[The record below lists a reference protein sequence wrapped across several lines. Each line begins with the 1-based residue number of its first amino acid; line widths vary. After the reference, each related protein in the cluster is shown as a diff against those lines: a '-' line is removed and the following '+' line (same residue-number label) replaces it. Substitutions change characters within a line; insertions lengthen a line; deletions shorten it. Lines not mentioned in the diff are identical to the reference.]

1 MTTTLTTTTLK
12 KTVPPP
18 PPPPA
23 WFLLPETNSVD
34 CCTSRRRLW
43 NARVVRDDDDD
54 DDDDDD
60 VEETTALKKESSS
73 SKKRN
78 GGGGVDA
85 RRRRRPR
92 RPPGEETKTTTTKGG
107 GEERSLARR
116 AAEKHREKLL
126 LMRKE
131 EASSSSSEKEEKKK
145 EEEEEE
151 EDEERATTKSRTT
164 TLRAYATENAQL
176 REALRKS
183 VARAR
188 RLETELEETTE
199 SLSACEG
206 ALKDAR
212 VSHRALQK
220 DSRECRARDRD
231 ALKSLRKTL
240 EERERISRGERA
252 RCGRAL
258 RYAMDCLRAH
268 APLMKD
274 ERNEGG
280 SVLGSVVAELARLT
294 EIAASAG
301 DFGFREYGERNDGED
316 VHVQKHTAYKN
327 LRTREETEDK
337 DEAERAHQRHVDAM
351 REAKTKITRLEDER
365 KHLLQTLEDATHPIK
380 EYNTAKE
387 SIFTSTPTSRDE
399 FLFDRHAM
407 EASATHEKAT
417 KARIEKTTF
426 ALPGADALAR
436 DIDAIDAELK
446 KLASAFED
454 KQQQQRAM

>member
-1 MTTTLTTTTLK
+1 MTTTTL

-18 PPPPA
+18 PPPAA
-23 WFLLPETNSVD
+23 WFLLPETSVD
-34 CCTSRRRLW
+34 CSASRRRR
-43 NARVVRDDDDD
+43 NARDEHDEEN
-54 DDDDDD
+54 DDDDD

-73 SKKRN
+73 KKRN
-78 GGGGVDA
+78 GGGGGVDA
-85 RRRRRPR
+85 RRRRRR
-92 RPPGEETKTTTTKGG
+92 RPRETKTTTKG

-126 LMRKE
+126 MRKE
-131 EASSSSSEKEEKKK
+131 ASSSSEKEEKK

-151 EDEERATTKSRTT
+151 EEERATLKSRTT
-164 TLRAYATENAQL
+164 TLRAYAAENAQL

-183 VARAR
+183 LARAR
-188 RLETELEETTE
+188 CLETELEETTE

-301 DFGFREYGERNDGED
+301 DFGFREYGEQNDGED

-417 KARIEKTTF
+417 KARIEKTAF

-454 KQQQQRAM
+454 KQQQQSAM

>member
-1 MTTTLTTTTLK
+1 MTTTTL

-18 PPPPA
+18 PPPAA
-23 WFLLPETNSVD
+23 WFLLPETSVD
-34 CCTSRRRLW
+34 CSASRRRR
-43 NARVVRDDDDD
+43 NARDEHDEEN
-54 DDDDDD
+54 DDDDD

-73 SKKRN
+73 KRRN
-78 GGGGVDA
+78 GGGGGVDA

-92 RPPGEETKTTTTKGG
+92 PTGETKTTTKG

-126 LMRKE
+126 MRKE
-131 EASSSSSEKEEKKK
+131 ASSSSEKEEKK

-151 EDEERATTKSRTT
+151 EEERATLKSRTT
-164 TLRAYATENAQL
+164 TLRAYAAENAQL

-183 VARAR
+183 LARAR
-188 RLETELEETTE
+188 CLETELEETTE

-301 DFGFREYGERNDGED
+301 DFGFREYGEQNDGED

-417 KARIEKTTF
+417 KARIEKTAF

-454 KQQQQRAM
+454 KQQQQSAM

>member
-1 MTTTLTTTTLK
+1 MH
-12 KTVPPP
+12 
-18 PPPPA
+18 
-23 WFLLPETNSVD
+23 
-34 CCTSRRRLW
+34 
-43 NARVVRDDDDD
+43 
-54 DDDDDD
+54 DDDDD
-60 VEETTALKKESSS
+60 VETTTKES

-78 GGGGVDA
+78 GFG
-85 RRRRRPR
+85 RR
-92 RPPGEETKTTTTKGG
+92 GETTKKG
-107 GEERSLARR
+107 ERSLARR
-116 AAEKHREKLL
+116 AAEKHRERLL
-126 LMRKE
+126 RK
-131 EASSSSSEKEEKKK
+131 ASSEKEGEEEEEEEEEEEKDTVTLRESTNEKKKKKKKK
-145 EEEEEE
+145 EEEEE
-151 EDEERATTKSRTT
+151 RATSRT
-164 TLRAYATENAQL
+164 TLRAYAAENAQL

-220 DSRECRARDRD
+220 DSRESHARDRD

-294 EIAASAG
+294 EIAVSAG
-301 DFGFREYGERNDGED
+301 DFGFREYSERNDGED
-316 VHVQKHTAYKN
+316 VHMRKHTAYKN

-351 REAKTKITRLEDER
+351 REAKTKITLLEDER
-365 KHLLQTLEDATHPIK
+365 KHLLQTLEDATHPII

-407 EASATHEKAT
+407 EASATNEKVT
-417 KARIEKTTF
+417 ARIEKNTF

-436 DIDAIDAELK
+436 DIDTIDSELK

-454 KQQQQRAM
+454 KRAM

>member
-54 DDDDDD
+54 DD
-60 VEETTALKKESSS
+60 VEETTGALKKESSS

-131 EASSSSSEKEEKKK
+131 EASSSSSEKEEKK
-145 EEEEEE
+145 EEEEE
-151 EDEERATTKSRTT
+151 EERATTKSRTT
-164 TLRAYATENAQL
+164 TLRAYAAENAQL

-454 KQQQQRAM
+454 KQQQRAM

>member
-1 MTTTLTTTTLK
+1 MTTTTV

-23 WFLLPETNSVD
+23 AWFLLPETSVD
-34 CCTSRRRLW
+34 CSASRRRR
-43 NARVVRDDDDD
+43 NARDEHDEEN
-54 DDDDDD
+54 DDDDD

-73 SKKRN
+73 KRRN
-78 GGGGVDA
+78 GGGGGVDA
-85 RRRRRPR
+85 RRRRRR
-92 RPPGEETKTTTTKGG
+92 RPRETKTTTKG

-126 LMRKE
+126 MRKE
-131 EASSSSSEKEEKKK
+131 ASSSSEKEEKK

-151 EDEERATTKSRTT
+151 EEERATLKSRTT
-164 TLRAYATENAQL
+164 TLRAYAAENAQL

-183 VARAR
+183 LARAR
-188 RLETELEETTE
+188 CLETELEETTE

-301 DFGFREYGERNDGED
+301 DFGFREYGEQNDGED

-417 KARIEKTTF
+417 KARIEKTAF

-454 KQQQQRAM
+454 KQQQQSAM